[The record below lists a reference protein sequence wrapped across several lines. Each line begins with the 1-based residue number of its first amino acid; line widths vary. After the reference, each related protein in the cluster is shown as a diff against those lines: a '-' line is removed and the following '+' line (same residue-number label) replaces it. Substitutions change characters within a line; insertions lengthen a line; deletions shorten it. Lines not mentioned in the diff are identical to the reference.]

1 MMKREIFGVEMILGN
16 TSLSYCIGKREH
28 AKYVSIQK
36 LCDSVCVCVCVCVF
50 EIWYKDLANINVN

>member
-28 AKYVSIQK
+28 AKFVSIQK
-36 LCDSVCVCVCVCVF
+36 LCGSVCVCVCVCVF
-50 EIWYKDLANINVN
+50 EI